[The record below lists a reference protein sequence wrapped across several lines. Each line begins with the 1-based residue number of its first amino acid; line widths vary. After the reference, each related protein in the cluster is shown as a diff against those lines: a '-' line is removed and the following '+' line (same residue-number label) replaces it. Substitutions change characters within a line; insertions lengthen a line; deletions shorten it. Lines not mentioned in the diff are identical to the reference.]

1 LEKNELLTEL
11 NSFVGRLLRD
21 HFGKGPESVYVSMNT
36 HTITFHLR
44 GFLSPMEKILM
55 NQDQEMT
62 IQETRDLLMQS
73 LIPEIIAYIKVVAG
87 FTIGEFYYDWS
98 LQNRSGVFVGFSND
112 SDKHLNQSENSFENK
127 EKIHHQIAVIS
138 KQAQKVP
145 NEIYSYYMNPRT
157 LIVIREGILV
167 SIEKELIRLGKA
179 ETLRLAKRN
188 LEKRL
193 LHNNTS
199 LEELLDG
206 TIVDSFVD
214 WDFSHDKSVIT
225 FITRPNERGGS
236 EGLDH

>member
-55 NQDQEMT
+55 IQNQEMT

-98 LQNRSGVFVGFSND
+98 LQNRSGIFVGFSND
-112 SDKHLNQSENSFENK
+112 RNENQNQSENPFEHK
-127 EKIHHQIAVIS
+127 EKIHHQIAAIS
-138 KQAQKVP
+138 RQAQKVP
-145 NEIYSYYMNPRT
+145 TEIHSYFMNPRT
-157 LIVIREGILV
+157 LIVIRNGILV

-199 LEELLDG
+199 FEELLDAS
-206 TIVDSFVD
+206 IVDSFVD
-214 WDFSHDKSVIT
+214 WDFSHDKSVIA
-225 FITRPNERGGS
+225 FIIKPIERT
-236 EGLDH
+236 EGLES